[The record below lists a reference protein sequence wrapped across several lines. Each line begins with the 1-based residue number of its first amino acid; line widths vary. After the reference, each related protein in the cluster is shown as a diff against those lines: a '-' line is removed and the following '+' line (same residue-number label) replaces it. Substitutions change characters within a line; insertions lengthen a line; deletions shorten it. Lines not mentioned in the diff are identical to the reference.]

1 MMHWIYVLKC
11 KNDTLYVGETKNLYS
26 RLYQHNN
33 KKGSKH
39 TIESPPDNLI
49 ALYKVQS
56 LYRFLQFSRE
66 IAKEVPNVTII
77 EELLDE
83 FHMTEW
89 NNKDW
94 ARTMEDF
101 ITEYLLSSN
110 VCVNGGKFVNENKYS
125 LKRTFE
131 NKDFTYFPRCHCG
144 LPCDVHMKVA
154 KVKNSKYYKIFF
166 MCSLKNIWDA
176 MREQFTVFS
185 LQVPCSFYQE
195 CTNGLEY
202 RIQP

>member
-56 LYRFLQFSRE
+56 LYRHLQYCRE
-66 IAKEVPNVTII
+66 ITNDSPDSIVI

-83 FHMTEW
+83 FHTTEW

-101 ITEYLLSSN
+101 ITEYLLSSG
-110 VCVNGGKFVNENKYS
+110 VCVNGGKFVNENKYTI
-125 LKRTFE
+125 KRTFLDQE
-131 NKDFTYFPRCHCG
+131 FAHIPRCHCG
-144 LPCDVHMKVA
+144 LPCEVHMRVM
-154 KVKNSKYYKIFF
+154 KVKSNKYYKIYF
-166 MCSLKNIWDA
+166 MCSLKNIWSS
-176 MREQFTVFS
+176 MREQFTAFS
-185 LQVPCSFYQE
+185 LKMPCSFYQE
-195 CTNGLEY
+195 CTDGLEY
-202 RIQP
+202 RIM